1 MGSGS
6 MTYEDAV
13 RALLLDPAGITP
25 QEMYIGANQPAT
37 GEAVGDCASECN
49 SVDGT
54 WPSAFRDPNQM
65 ARVDAA
71 GAWVATAEAMVK
83 LVSVAG
89 PYCTQPNCL
98 LSTASQ
104 AAMLDSFSGYGLG
117 WGVTST
123 STGGIRAAHTG
134 SMPGASALLMITPSI
149 WGDGGYFVWAVNMNT
164 RNLVDGGDPWDVNM
178 WRAVGCA
185 SAATWQ
191 TCCTYSSPL
200 PSPPPS
206 ASPPPSPP
214 SPLPPSASPSSPLSA
229 SPSPPP
235 SPPSPLSFSLPPS
248 PPPQQGC
255 APDREDAD
263 SQGGTC
269 ADYFRMGA
277 CGAVKP
283 DWMAVLW
290 DNPRMDTVSEA
301 CQTSCNHNG
310 CLDQPPP
317 SPPPQQGCAPDR
329 EDTNSQGE
337 TCADTLRSRQCAAV
351 KPDWMAVLWDN
362 PRMDTNS
369 EACQTSCNHND
380 CATPVDYSCE
390 RCNAPTFSNVS
401 CFDFHLEQFL
411 NDNEV
416 KGATVAVGYNGQ
428 LVYKQAYGNASQA
441 SISHSY
447 SEVGN
452 GVGWC
457 VDASLSWTARYYK
470 QTNAATADDMRKLCD
485 RDPHCVAYSY
495 DGGSTEGSTIY
506 SDGPECTYN
515 CDQTAWTTDPALIVD
530 SSGVAPYTGCFVKGA
545 PISHPAM
552 LAQPTTPFR
561 WASVSKPVTAM
572 AIMALVDR
580 GLITLD
586 DKVFECASPLPA
598 TAPLAHL
605 VYDRATC
612 TASFAIGDAR
622 LLDITIKHLLQH
634 TPGWDSNVNGDQM
647 YQWQSVEADLGLDRG
662 SAMCQDILTWELGR
676 STLQYT
682 PGTTFSYSNMGY
694 CALGLVVAQV
704 SK

>member
-1 MGSGS
+1 
-6 MTYEDAV
+6 
-13 RALLLDPAGITP
+13 
-25 QEMYIGANQPAT
+25 
-37 GEAVGDCASECN
+37 
-49 SVDGT
+49 
-54 WPSAFRDPNQM
+54 
-65 ARVDAA
+65 
-71 GAWVATAEAMVK
+71 
-83 LVSVAG
+83 
-89 PYCTQPNCL
+89 
-98 LSTASQ
+98 
-104 AAMLDSFSGYGLG
+104 
-117 WGVTST
+117 
-123 STGGIRAAHTG
+123 
-134 SMPGASALLMITPSI
+134 
-149 WGDGGYFVWAVNMNT
+149 
-164 RNLVDGGDPWDVNM
+164 
-178 WRAVGCA
+178 
-185 SAATWQ
+185 
-191 TCCTYSSPL
+191 
-200 PSPPPS
+200 
-206 ASPPPSPP
+206 
-214 SPLPPSASPSSPLSA
+214 
-229 SPSPPP
+229 
-235 SPPSPLSFSLPPS
+235 
-248 PPPQQGC
+248 
-255 APDREDAD
+255 
-263 SQGGTC
+263 
-269 ADYFRMGA
+269 MGA

-622 LLDITIKHLLQH
+622 MLNITIKHLLQH
-634 TPGWDSNVNGDQM
+634 TPGWDRMTNPFDEVNGDQLF
-647 YQWQSVEADLGLDRG
+647 QWQSVEAGLGLDHG
-662 SAMCQDILTWELGR
+662 SAMCPHILTRELGR
-676 STLQYT
+676 SGLQYT
-682 PGTTFSYSNMGY
+682 PGTTFAYSNLGY
-694 CALGLVVAQV
+694 CALGLIVAQV